1 MRSALILALAGF
13 AMFLGGCAELPW
25 SDPERLAA
33 PAAGAAGSA
42 LVLSS
47 SSMNVS
53 GSSSGSAAG
62 GANSVTPTP
71 VSHAALLRQLGGAA
85 LIAYALYDPFDPNWS
100 IEVEESPANA
110 TARIRMSMRS
120 LTTGGQG
127 EAYTVF
133 RRAAKEIASRRGAT
147 TFEIVSYE
155 EGIHS
160 TRPLAQRYAVGDV
173 RLVGLPPAEGR

>member
-1 MRSALILALAGF
+1 MRALPFLTLAGF
-13 AMFLGGCAELPW
+13 AALMGGCAEVPW

-47 SSMNVS
+47 SSMNVN

-62 GANSVTPTP
+62 GANTVTPSA
-71 VSHAALLRQLGGAA
+71 VSHGALLRQLGGAA
-85 LIAYALYDPFDPNWS
+85 LIAYALYDPLDPNWS

-110 TARIRMSMRS
+110 TARIRMNMRS

-133 RRAAKEIASRRGAT
+133 RRAAKEIASRRGAAN
-147 TFEIVSYE
+147 FEIVSYE

>member
-1 MRSALILALAGF
+1 MRALCFLTLAGF
-13 AMFLGGCAELPW
+13 AALMGGCAEAHW
-25 SDPERLAA
+25 NDPERLVA

-47 SSMNVS
+47 SSMNVN
-53 GSSSGSAAG
+53 GSSSSSAAG

-85 LIAYALYDPFDPNWS
+85 LIAYALYDPFDPNWR

-110 TARIRMSMRS
+110 TARIRMNMRT

-133 RRAAKEIASRRGAT
+133 RRAAKEIALRRGAQG
-147 TFEIVSYE
+147 FEILEYE
-155 EGIHS
+155 EGVHS

>member
-1 MRSALILALAGF
+1 M
-13 AMFLGGCAELPW
+13 GGCAEAPW
-25 SDPERLAA
+25 NDPERLVA

-47 SSMNVS
+47 SSMNVN
-53 GSSSGSAAG
+53 GSSSSSAAG

-85 LIAYALYDPFDPNWS
+85 LIAYALYDPFDPNWR

-110 TARIRMSMRS
+110 TARIRMNMRT

-133 RRAAKEIASRRGAT
+133 RRAAREIAAAAPKASRSSNMKRGALHPAARAALRGGRRAARGAT
-147 TFEIVSYE
+147 P
-155 EGIHS
+155 G
-160 TRPLAQRYAVGDV
+160 G
-173 RLVGLPPAEGR
+173 GR

>member
-1 MRSALILALAGF
+1 MRALPLRALACL
-13 AMFLGGCAELPW
+13 AALMGGCAGAPW
-25 SDPERLAA
+25 NDPERLAA

-42 LVLSS
+42 LVFSS
-47 SSMNVS
+47 SSMNVN

-62 GANSVTPTP
+62 GANTVTPTP

-85 LIAYALYDPFDPNWS
+85 LIAYALYDPFDPNWR
-100 IEVEESPANA
+100 IEVEEAPAYG
-110 TARIRMSMRS
+110 TARIRMSMRT

-127 EAYTVF
+127 EAYTIF
-133 RRAAKEIASRRGAT
+133 RRAAKEIASRRGAAN
-147 TFEIVSYE
+147 FEIVSYE

-173 RLVGLPPAEGR
+173 RLVGLPPEEGR